1 MRLNSV
7 GRGTCR
13 KRWTEQGF
21 RCWNLT
27 GFFLET
33 FPVARGRDAPYIES
47 HIDMSRWG
55 KNYQEVDRMRQY
67 DVIIIGTGQAT
78 GTVLGPL
85 LDQGRSVA
93 VVEAHQPGGS
103 CVNWGCTPTKTL
115 IASAHAAHVARRA
128 EEFGINVAEP
138 ETDFRKVMRRVN
150 AIRFAS
156 RDGLASWLEKS
167 TDFYRGFGRF
177 VDPHVVEVD
186 GTRIRGDVIVIH
198 TGTRARAID
207 IPGIDTVDWLDN
219 KGLLDLEELPGH
231 LVIIGGSY
239 VGLEFSQAFRRLG
252 SKVTI
257 LEATSRLIAR
267 EDEEFSELAR
277 EILEGEGVE
286 CITNASV
293 SSVSRT
299 EDGGIALRLDH
310 GGCVQGITG
319 THLLVAV
326 GRMPATDEL
335 NLDAAGVKTDDRGFI
350 GVDDQCRTN
359 VPHIYALGDV
369 NGKGAFTHTSVHD
382 GQVFLS
388 ALEGGSKRISDRVS
402 TYALFID
409 PPLARLG
416 MTEREAREA
425 NIPYR
430 VATKRMDTISRAK
443 EKGETLG
450 LIKIMVDSRD
460 DTLCG
465 ASVCGVG
472 ADEVIGM
479 LALAMQARLRYQ
491 VIRDTV
497 LPHPTVG
504 ELIPWMFSG
513 LRDPG

>member
-1 MRLNSV
+1 
-7 GRGTCR
+7 
-13 KRWTEQGF
+13 
-21 RCWNLT
+21 
-27 GFFLET
+27 
-33 FPVARGRDAPYIES
+33 
-47 HIDMSRWG
+47 
-55 KNYQEVDRMRQY
+55 
-67 DVIIIGTGQAT
+67 
-78 GTVLGPL
+78 
-85 LDQGRSVA
+85 
-93 VVEAHQPGGS
+93 
-103 CVNWGCTPTKTL
+103 
-115 IASAHAAHVARRA
+115 
-128 EEFGINVAEP
+128 
-138 ETDFRKVMRRVN
+138 
-150 AIRFAS
+150 
-156 RDGLASWLEKS
+156 
-167 TDFYRGFGRF
+167 
-177 VDPHVVEVD
+177 
-186 GTRIRGDVIVIH
+186 
-198 TGTRARAID
+198 
-207 IPGIDTVDWLDN
+207 
-219 KGLLDLEELPGH
+219 
-231 LVIIGGSY
+231 
-239 VGLEFSQAFRRLG
+239 
-252 SKVTI
+252 
-257 LEATSRLIAR
+257 
-267 EDEEFSELAR
+267 
-277 EILEGEGVE
+277 
-286 CITNASV
+286 
-293 SSVSRT
+293 
-299 EDGGIALRLDH
+299 
-310 GGCVQGITG
+310 VQGITG

-335 NLDAAGVKTDDRGFI
+335 NLDAAGVKLDDRGFI

-369 NGKGAFTHTSVHD
+369 NGKGEFTHTSVHD